1 MLIRLD
7 NADMALPFAEGR
19 ESHHFQPIMKQFV
32 WMEHENQVQKLFYI
46 TEIAKHIFK
55 RCEILGKIF
64 LYVIVQTHKIWAEA
78 QPTGILIL
86 KETSRG
92 GVKEV
97 SRAGGSFKFL
107 IKILSCG
114 TWAREIH
121 RKINN

>member
-55 RCEILGKIF
+55 RCEILGKF
-64 LYVIVQTHKIWAEA
+64 SYMWLCKHTRFE
-78 QPTGILIL
+78 
-86 KETSRG
+86 RG
-92 GVKEV
+92 HNRLEY
-97 SRAGGSFKFL
+97 
-107 IKILSCG
+107 
-114 TWAREIH
+114 
-121 RKINN
+121 

>member
-64 LYVIVQTHKIWAEA
+64 LYVI
-78 QPTGILIL
+78 
-86 KETSRG
+86 ETQDLSG
-92 GVKEV
+92 GTTDWNTNIEGNIPGR
-97 SRAGGSFKFL
+97 SEGSFDSWRKFQVF
-107 IKILSCG
+107 
-114 TWAREIH
+114 
-121 RKINN
+121 N